1 MFIFNWFLIQLKIL
15 RNSFQESRKDFLFRD
30 VWHTMI
36 ILSGLALLYIFLTSM
51 FRFINA
57 KGLSVLDF
65 AFIFL
70 SFSLLVFLPLVFYSA
85 VVCSLSFLFQK
96 EENYFYFSLP
106 VNRVSVFGVK
116 FLQTYFHTAWMGF
129 LGLVTFLA
137 AVQHYLKTTPLL
149 YITGSL
155 SFFVFLLIPVSLAV
169 ILVIIVSRFFPF
181 VQAKGMLI
189 VVGLFVGSL
198 LICAIRMM
206 QPERL
211 LTQEG
216 KMQLVN
222 YAQNLHKPWMTVFPS
237 EWVTSIL
244 FAQIQKDAQGIAVNF
259 LSLSVLALVLL
270 IVVYILAGLFYE
282 KIWADAAVVSPLAS
296 KKFTWQILLN
306 VFPVSSRVF
315 IRKDLLSFYRD
326 TVEKGSLSMLIP
338 LSFVYFYSVYQ
349 LNRQIR
355 GAAEPMFSFLYIY
368 LFNFFY
374 SSVVI
379 SGLSG
384 RWVFPS
390 VSLEG
395 NNFKL
400 IKGSAVSLRDF
411 LKAKFLLGFVPLLF
425 LGEILIAGS
434 LLILGMRFGLI
445 AISGLV
451 MVVLCWGITLICL
464 ILGMREA
471 DFSIKEPLDFALG
484 YKGFLCL
491 VYEGIYTVIVIFLV
505 GVPTAIFLSKGFS
518 LLFICFLSV
527 SLLGALVILKI
538 LHRLY
543 KSSLIQLSEKLV

>member
-1 MFIFNWFLIQLKIL
+1 MFILNWFVIQLKIL

-30 VWHTMI
+30 IWHTLI
-36 ILSGLALLYIFLTSM
+36 ILCGVALLYIFLTSM
-51 FRFINA
+51 FHFINA
-57 KGLSVLDF
+57 RGLPVLDF
-65 AFIFL
+65 AFVFL

-96 EENYFYFSLP
+96 QENYFYFSLP
-106 VNRVSVFGVK
+106 VNRISVFSVK
-116 FLQTYFHTAWMGF
+116 FLQTYFHTAWMVF
-129 LGLVTFLA
+129 LGLITFLA
-137 AVQHYLKTTPLL
+137 AVQHYLNTTALL

-155 SFFVFLLIPVSLAV
+155 SFLVFLLIPVSLAV

-198 LICAIRMM
+198 LMCAIRMM

-222 YAQNLHKPWMTVFPS
+222 YMQNLHKPWMTVFPS
-237 EWVTSIL
+237 EWVTSVL
-244 FAQIQKDAQGIAVNF
+244 FAQIQKDAHGIAVNF
-259 LSLSVLALVLL
+259 LSLLVLALVLL
-270 IVVYILAGLFYE
+270 IAVYISAGLFYE
-282 KIWADAAVVSPLAS
+282 KICADAAVVLPLAS
-296 KKFTWQILLN
+296 KKFTWEILLN
-306 VFPVSSRVF
+306 VFPASSRVF
-315 IRKDLLSFYRD
+315 IRKDLLSFYRN
-326 TVEKGSLSMLIP
+326 TVEKGSLSILIP
-338 LSFVYFYSVYQ
+338 LGLVYFYSMYQ
-349 LNRQIR
+349 LNGHLR
-355 GAAEPMFSFLYIY
+355 GVTNPMFSLFSIY

-374 SSVVI
+374 SSLVI

-400 IKGSAVSLRDF
+400 IKGSAVSLSDF

-425 LGEILIAGS
+425 LGEILMVGS
-434 LLILGMRFGLI
+434 FLILGMPWGLI

-451 MVVLCWGITLICL
+451 MVVLCLGITLICL
-464 ILGMREA
+464 VLGMREV
-471 DFSIKEPLDFALG
+471 DFSIKESLDFALG
-484 YKGFLCL
+484 YKGFLCI
-491 VYEGIYTVIVIFLV
+491 VCDGIYTVIVIFLV
-505 GVPTAIFLSKGFS
+505 GLPFATFLSKGFS
-518 LLFICFLSV
+518 LLFFCFLSV
-527 SLLGALVILKI
+527 SLLAALVMLKL
-538 LHRLY
+538 LHLLY